1 MFQTKLKCSWKVL
14 RKGFIWIST
23 EWLFLSIQIGKISIL
38 LWAISIFPLSQIVVD
53 LFIAED
59 ILFLLNTVLK
69 GRKRNLYSWRSTIN
83 VIGKCW
89 KVGVFLYL
97 KRTRKWLVR
106 RYTFSR
112 PSRQKYMSI
121 QNGWYLKTEHL
132 MTYLVNMKM

>member
-14 RKGFIWIST
+14 RKGFIWVSPK
-23 EWLFLSIQIGKISIL
+23 WLFLSIQNGNISIL
-38 LWAISIFPLSQIVVD
+38 LWAISIFPLSQTVVD

-59 ILFLLNTVLK
+59 ILCLLNTVLK
-69 GRKRNLYSWRSTIN
+69 GRKWNLYFWRSTIN

-89 KVGVFLYL
+89 KVGVFWYL
-97 KRTRKWLVR
+97 KQTRKWLVR
-106 RYTFSR
+106 RYTLS
-112 PSRQKYMSI
+112 SRQKYMSI